1 MPVFNLDILFVSG
14 HFVGRPDGSEAQRN
28 SDLNGRSL

>member
-14 HFVGRPDGSEAQRN
+14 HFLGRPDGSEAHAK
-28 SDLNGRSL
+28 

>member
-14 HFVGRPDGSEAQRN
+14 HFVGRPDGSEAHAK
-28 SDLNGRSL
+28 